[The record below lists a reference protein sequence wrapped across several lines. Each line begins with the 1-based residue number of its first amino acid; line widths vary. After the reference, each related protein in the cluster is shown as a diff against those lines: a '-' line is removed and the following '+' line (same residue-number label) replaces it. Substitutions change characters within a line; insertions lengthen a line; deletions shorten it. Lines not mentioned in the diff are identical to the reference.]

1 MVLQDGVSHSVDSS
15 ELAFRQAAV
24 GAMRQAFPQA
34 TPTVLE
40 PVMSVEVV
48 APDEFQ
54 VSISGYH
61 LLMVCP
67 TTKPV
72 CVRERENYCWLL
84 VQGQVIAG
92 INRRR
97 GVITGTDAT
106 DGYFTIY
113 CEVLYNSAYNIWW
126 THCHHRELGALCV

>member
-40 PVMSVEVV
+40 PVMSVEVI

-54 VSISGYH
+54 VRTSYQV
-61 LLMVCP
+61 VCVC
-67 TTKPV
+67 V
-72 CVRERENYCWLL
+72 CVRVCVCEREREKECVCMCERESVCVSEYGVLL
-84 VQGQVIAG
+84 I
-92 INRRR
+92 
-97 GVITGTDAT
+97 
-106 DGYFTIY
+106 
-113 CEVLYNSAYNIWW
+113 
-126 THCHHRELGALCV
+126 

>member
-1 MVLQDGVSHSVDSS
+1 MCMCPGLLTGHKMIGVRMVLQDGVSHSVDSS

-54 VSISGYH
+54 VSISGHH

-72 CVRERENYCWLL
+72 CV
-84 VQGQVIAG
+84 
-92 INRRR
+92 
-97 GVITGTDAT
+97 
-106 DGYFTIY
+106 
-113 CEVLYNSAYNIWW
+113 
-126 THCHHRELGALCV
+126 